1 MKRILVFLLASLL
14 AAGSVACE
22 RAATSENDKA
32 DNLTVVTTIF
42 PLYDWVKVILGE
54 DSEVEVSFLQDT
66 GVDLHSFQP
75 TAKDMMEI
83 DGCDLFLYIGGESDS
98 WVEDAL
104 RSVPQAGRIAMD
116 MLSCLGERLQIEELV
131 EGMEGER
138 EEEAEPDEHVWLSL
152 KNAVLLVDGIAETIC
167 RLDEGRAETYRAN
180 AAAYIEKLKAMD
192 RAYEAAVAAADT
204 RTLVFGD
211 RFPFRYLTEDYGL
224 TYYAAFLG
232 CSAEAEASFETVLFL
247 ARKLD
252 ELDLDAIVILE
263 SSDGRLAR
271 AILDNSERE
280 ERRIV
285 TVDSMQST
293 TSADVLKGAAYILI
307 MENNLAALKEALR

>member
-1 MKRILVFLLASLL
+1 
-14 AAGSVACE
+14 
-22 RAATSENDKA
+22 
-32 DNLTVVTTIF
+32 
-42 PLYDWVKVILGE
+42 
-54 DSEVEVSFLQDT
+54 
-66 GVDLHSFQP
+66 
-75 TAKDMMEI
+75 MMEI